1 MANYMK
7 IPLPSNPP
15 RSMVVGV
22 GSLTLSITT
31 NTADAVNQVA
41 TATAFTTSGAGI
53 NGIADV
59 TIVGNEVTV
68 ISVTNGG
75 EGYAVGDTLTFST
88 DDIGGTEDVIVT
100 LVLDDLIAIEGTDTD
115 PFRSIPVED
124 VAFIRATGIT
134 AGVIT
139 TSNYDADAGAPLSW
153 TVTLDDAPVTTAPHI
168 IADLADGVNKAS
180 QAENSV
186 PSVTFNNG
194 AEAIDVDYA

>member
-15 RSMVVGV
+15 RSMVTGV
-22 GSLTLSITT
+22 GSLTASITT
-31 NTADAVNQVA
+31 NTADAVDQVA
-41 TATAFTTSGAGI
+41 TPTAFTTSGIGT
-53 NGIADV
+53 GGVADV
-59 TIVGNEVTV
+59 TIAGNTVTV

-88 DDIGGTEDVIVT
+88 TVIGGTVDVIVT
-100 LVLDDLIAIEGTDTD
+100 LVLDDLIAIEGTATD
-115 PFRSIPVED
+115 PFRAIPIED
-124 VAFIRATGIT
+124 VAFIRSTGIT
-134 AGVIT
+134 VGVIT
-139 TSNYDADAGAPLSW
+139 TSNYDASAGAPLSY
-153 TVTLDDAPVTTAPHI
+153 TVTLDDAPITTSPHI

-186 PSVTFNNG
+186 PSVIFDND